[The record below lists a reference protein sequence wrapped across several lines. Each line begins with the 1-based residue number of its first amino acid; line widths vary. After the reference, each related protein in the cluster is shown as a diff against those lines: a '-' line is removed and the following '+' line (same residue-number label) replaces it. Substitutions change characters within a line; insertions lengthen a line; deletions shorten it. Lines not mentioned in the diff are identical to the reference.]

1 MNKCK
6 VFENFIDAEV
16 FIPESKLDLIK
27 DTVTSVITKTGDDE
41 SAPTFTLKDAYNEN
55 EKLVLPTYI
64 KTNEF
69 TQIFQMVVNTYG
81 VPRYKEFNPTVFNM
95 VTFPLLF
102 GMMFGDIA
110 HGLILFVFGMYLI
123 FNQKAISQNTNSK
136 VHAFLPARYILS
148 LMGFWALYC
157 GFIYNDFA
165 SIAVP
170 LSPTC
175 YENKESKDL
184 ETGNSFYYAKR
195 KENCYYYFG
204 IDHKWHVATNNLTF
218 LNSFKMKI
226 SVIVG
231 VLHMTLGIIIKG
243 LNCAFF
249 NDWLGFFCEFIP
261 QLTFMTLIFGYM
273 DFMIIYKWCMSW
285 KDHENLAPNIT
296 SSLLNMFLKLGAI
309 DGDPNDD
316 VRFLFLIIYKLMIF
330 LSLAFKS

>member
-1 MNKCK
+1 MNKCRI
-6 VFENFIDAEV
+6 FENFIDAEV

-41 SAPTFTLKDAYNEN
+41 SAPTFTLKDVYVENQN

-69 TQIFQMVVNTYG
+69 TAVFQMVVNTYG

-95 VTFPLLF
+95 VTFPFLF

-110 HGLILFVFGMYLI
+110 HGLILFIFGLYLI
-123 FNQKAISQNTNSK
+123 LNQKAISQNTNSK

-175 YENKESKDL
+175 YINKETTDPR
-184 ETGNSFYYAKR
+184 TGNPMYYAER
-195 KENCYYYFG
+195 KENCSYYFG
-204 IDHKWHVATNNLTF
+204 IDHKWHVATNNLAF

-243 LNCAFF
+243 CNCIFF
-249 NDWLGFFCEFIP
+249 NDYLSFFVEFIP
-261 QLTFMTLIFGYM
+261 QLLFMTLIFGYM
-273 DFMIIYKWCMSW
+273 DFMIIMKWCTSW
-285 KDHENLAPNIT
+285 ENRTNYAPNIT
-296 SSLLNMFLKLGAI
+296 SSLLNMFLKLGAV
-309 DGDPNDD
+309 DGDPDDD
-316 VRFLFLIIYKLMIF
+316 VRFLYLIMLF
-330 LSLAFKS
+330 NNNF